1 MTLCH
6 ILFCKRGRKM
16 PTDTFLKLSEEKKSK
31 IIKAAKKEFARVPIE
46 QASIKNIVQEAEIA
60 RGSFYQYF
68 TSKEDLL
75 SYIMKRHM
83 DKMNQH
89 LQKNLKETNGDIV
102 EVFIRMYDYMLNQS
116 ASKENQEFYHKIFEN
131 LKTSE
136 ETMFFIK
143 PEDPF
148 SKLNLYEKID
158 QTKLKIKDEADLET
172 IVEMLNTITRKS
184 IVDYKKYKTKE
195 EAREE
200 FIKRMRYLKSGIEK

>member
-1 MTLCH
+1 
-6 ILFCKRGRKM
+6 M

-31 IIKAAKKEFARVPIE
+31 IIRAAKKEFAIE

-68 TSKEDLL
+68 KSKEDLL
-75 SYIMKRHM
+75 SYIMERHM
-83 DKMNQH
+83 DKMEQY

-102 EVFIRMYDYMLNQS
+102 EVFINMYDYMVKQS
-116 ASKENQEFYHKIFEN
+116 ASKENEEFYHKIFEN
-131 LKTSE
+131 LRTSE

-143 PEDPF
+143 PQDPF
-148 SKLNLYEKID
+148 CKLNLYETIN
-158 QTKLKIKDEADLET
+158 QTKLKIKDETDLET
-172 IVEMLNTITRKS
+172 IVEILNTITRRS

-200 FIKRMRYLKSGIEK
+200 FIKRMKYLKSGIEK

>member
-1 MTLCH
+1 
-6 ILFCKRGRKM
+6 M
-16 PTDTFLKLSEEKKSK
+16 PTDTFFKLSEEKKSK
-31 IIKAAKKEFARVPIE
+31 IIRAAKKEFARVPME

-68 TSKEDLL
+68 KSKEDLL
-75 SYIMKRHM
+75 SYILKRHM
-83 DKMNQH
+83 EKMNQY
-89 LQKNLKETNGDIV
+89 LQKNLKEAKGDII
-102 EVFIRMYDYMLNQS
+102 EVFIKMYDYILNQS
-116 ASKENQEFYHKIFEN
+116 ESKENEEFYHKIFEN

-158 QTKLKIKDEADLET
+158 KTKLKIKDETDLET

-184 IVDYKKYKTKE
+184 VVDYKKFKTKE
-195 EAREE
+195 EARKE
-200 FIKRMRYLKSGIEK
+200 FIKKMEYLKSGMER